1 MDNGLIPRR
10 YAKALYEVAS
20 DRGLADKLYEKM
32 RLLES
37 AFASE
42 PKLGA
47 AMRNPFVSDADK
59 EALIL
64 AACGGQAGDVMMDD
78 LIRVLKTNRRLDLV
92 REIAS
97 AYQKVYR
104 EANNIYRVKVISAA
118 PMPDAELARLKKLI
132 TAHLNGAKMEFAT
145 EVDPEL
151 IGGFVIDID
160 NERLDASVKNEL
172 KQLRLKL
179 LNK

>member
-1 MDNGLIPRR
+1 MDQGLIPRR

-20 DRGLADKLYEKM
+20 SRSLAQELYEHM
-32 RLLES
+32 RALEG
-37 AFASE
+37 AFAAE
-42 PKLGA
+42 PQLSA
-47 AMRNPFVSDADK
+47 AIKNPFVSDADK
-59 EALIL
+59 EALIVT
-64 AACGGQAGDVMMDD
+64 ASQAKPGDKMIDD
-78 LIRVLKTNRRLDLV
+78 LIRVLKENRRLDLV

-104 EANNIYRVKVISAA
+104 EAQNIYRVKVIAAA
-118 PMPDAELARLKKLI
+118 PMGDAELDRLKKLI
-132 TAHLNGAKMEFAT
+132 QSHLKGAKMEFSQ
-145 EVDPEL
+145 EVDPDL